1 MVNHTKPTANVL
13 IVGAGAMGIITG
25 YYLDLAGV
33 AVTFLVR
40 PNRAER
46 LERPQILYCYDDVS
60 LKHYTG
66 YNIITSPTEIAH
78 GDYDYVILAIDG
90 AALRSPEGEQL
101 VTAIGEAAR
110 GTETKVIIGTI
121 GVGLRLQ
128 FLSRSGLP
136 GEQVFNG
143 GLYILIYQVARVSL
157 PVHPPTDPD
166 LLNRADFAYRHSGG
180 IGLFVDDSAPDA
192 ARHFAEIYNANGT
205 SRCVVLEAQD
215 FATMLPPVFVIL
227 AASDLMG
234 WPRAEHLASDRELW
248 DLTIRAVKE
257 VQGLSIHGE
266 AGRKAQKTT
275 TADSFLEMF
284 KAMEAVAYPLDLP
297 AFNRFHHGGKVY
309 QQDLQLLRDCVVLG
323 EGEGQTMTA
332 LKDLIAR
339 VEAHHM

>member
-1 MVNHTKPTANVL
+1 MKPNAKVL

-40 PNRAER
+40 PNRVET

-60 LKHYTG
+60 LKYYTG
-66 YNIITSPTEIAH
+66 YNIITSPAEIAH

-90 AALRSPEGEQL
+90 AALRSLEGEQL
-101 VTAIGEAAR
+101 VKAIGGAAR

-121 GVGLRLQ
+121 GVGLRPR
-128 FLSRSGLP
+128 FLGRSGLR

-166 LLNRADFAYRHSGG
+166 LLNRADFAYRHSGD
-180 IGLFVDDSAPDA
+180 IGLFVDDSAPEA
-192 ARHFAEIYNANGT
+192 ARRFAEIYNANGL
-205 SRCVVLEAQD
+205 SRCVVLDTQD
-215 FATMLPPVFVIL
+215 FAAMLPPVFVIL
-227 AASDLMG
+227 AACDLKG
-234 WPRAEHLASDRELW
+234 WPGAGHLASDPQLW
-248 DLTIRAVKE
+248 DLTVRAVKE

-266 AGRKAQKTT
+266 AGQKAQKTT
-275 TADSFLEMF
+275 TADSLLEMF
-284 KAMEAVAYPLDLP
+284 KAMEAAAHPLDLP
-297 AFNRFHHGGKVY
+297 AFNRFHHGGKVF
-309 QQDLQLLRDCVVLG
+309 QQDLRLLWDCVELG

-332 LKDLIAR
+332 LKELIAR
-339 VEAHHM
+339 VEAHHI

>member
-1 MVNHTKPTANVL
+1 MVNHMKPNAKVL

-40 PNRAER
+40 PNRVET

-60 LKHYTG
+60 LKYYTG
-66 YNIITSPTEIAH
+66 CNIITSPAEIAH

-90 AALRSPEGEQL
+90 AALRSLEGEQL
-101 VTAIGEAAR
+101 VKAIGGAAR

-121 GVGLRLQ
+121 GVGLRPR
-128 FLSRSGLP
+128 FLGRSGLR

-166 LLNRADFAYRHSGG
+166 LLNRADFAYRHSGD
-180 IGLFVDDSAPDA
+180 IGLFVDDSAPEA
-192 ARHFAEIYNANGT
+192 ARRFAEIYNANGS
-205 SRCVVLEAQD
+205 SRCVVLDTQD
-215 FATMLPPVFVIL
+215 FAAMLPPVFVIL
-227 AASDLMG
+227 AACDLKG
-234 WPRAEHLASDRELW
+234 WPGAGHLASDPQLW
-248 DLTIRAVKE
+248 DLTVRAVKE

-266 AGRKAQKTT
+266 AGQKAQKTT
-275 TADSFLEMF
+275 TADSLLEMF
-284 KAMEAVAYPLDLP
+284 KAMEAAAYPLDLP
-297 AFNRFHHGGKVY
+297 AFNRFHHGGKVF
-309 QQDLQLLRDCVVLG
+309 QQDLRLLRDCVELG

-332 LKDLIAR
+332 LKELITR
-339 VEAHHM
+339 VEAHHI